1 MFDTDPDIILVLSI
15 LGISLVLFVTE
26 RIRMDVV
33 SLLVLCALALSGL
46 VSPADA
52 FSGFSNPAVI
62 TVWAMFILSDG
73 LSRAGI
79 ADVIGRSVLRVAG
92 QGEARMIAVIM
103 LVSGGLSGFMN
114 NIGVA
119 ALMLPVVIDIARR
132 SDIPAPRLLMPLAYG
147 TLLGGLT
154 TMVGTPPNL
163 LVSGALRD
171 AGLQPFGLFDF
182 TPLGLVILAV
192 GTAFVAFF
200 GRHLLPSTPV
210 KKDGIGD
217 RRYLRDQYGLLDRMF
232 MVRVPLD
239 AVSSSKTIHEVGLTR
254 AAGLII
260 IALIRDGQTMTLPS
274 PATRLRSGDLMLVQG
289 RSDRFEALRKWSEL
303 TIERE
308 SPVLKERLSE
318 QLELREVQVAEDASL
333 VGEPVRHREFRDRY
347 SVNVLAIRRGAEV
360 WRTEL
365 SAVALH
371 PGDHLLVQCSEADAE
386 ALDRSREFAAAARV
400 TNEDLEELYD
410 LQSRVFVIHVPKES
424 ELEGLSMSETRLAD
438 AFDFRLLAIFRD
450 GKLEVM
456 PGSDTRVQGADLL
469 IVQGRQEDV
478 DMLRG
483 LQELRVQYDPSSHLD
498 VFDSDALQMV
508 ETTLH
513 PHSQLAGRSVAEL
526 DFRGRYQ
533 LELIAI
539 WRNGRPYRSD
549 LGLMDVELG
558 DALLLVGPRE
568 RLAALERDPDFIVLT
583 PVATTL
589 VDASKAPVAALI
601 MVAVVILVLLEW
613 LPISIA
619 AVSGATA
626 MVLTRCLS
634 MEDAYRAIE
643 WRSIFLIAGML
654 PLGVAMSDTGAAAFV
669 ANAVM
674 NSLGDYGP
682 WVVLLGLYGVTA
694 AATMIVPTAA
704 LVVLMAPIVL
714 TASSE
719 MGLSPYASMMAVAI
733 AASASFTSPISH
745 PANVLVMGP
754 GGYRFVD
761 YLKLGVPLTLVVF
774 GVIYFL
780 LPLFW
785 PLDGEM
791 PVR

>member
-1 MFDTDPDIILVLSI
+1 VSDIDPDILLVLSI

-33 SLLVLCALALSGL
+33 AMLVLCTLALSGL
-46 VSPADA
+46 VSPSDA

-79 ADVIGRSVLRVAG
+79 ADIIGRSVLRVAG
-92 QGEARMIAVIM
+92 QGEVRMIVVIM

-163 LVSGALRD
+163 LASATLRE
-171 AGLQPFGLFDF
+171 AGLAPFELFDF
-182 TPLGLVILAV
+182 TPLGLIILAV
-192 GTAFVAFF
+192 GTAFVALV
-200 GRHLLPSTPV
+200 GRHLLPSAPV
-210 KKDGIGD
+210 KKDDVGN
-217 RRYLRDQYGLLDRMF
+217 RRNLRDQYGLLDRMF
-232 MVRVPLD
+232 MVRVPPD
-239 AVSSSKTIHEVGLTR
+239 AVASGQTIHDVGLTR

-260 IALIRDGQTMTLPS
+260 IAIIRNGQTMTLPN
-274 PATRLRSGDLMLVQG
+274 PATRLQSGDLMLVQG

-308 SPVLKERLSE
+308 SSVLKERLSD
-318 QLELREVQVAEDASL
+318 QLELRELQVAQESRL
-333 VGEPVRHREFRDRY
+333 VGEPVRHGEFRDRY
-347 SVNVLAIRRGAEV
+347 SVNVLAVRRGAEV

-365 SAVALH
+365 GAVTLQ
-371 PGDHLLVQCSEADAE
+371 PGDHLLVQCHQADAE
-386 ALDRSREFAAAARV
+386 ALDRSAEFTVAARV
-400 TNEDLEELYD
+400 TSRDLDELYD
-410 LQSRVFVIHVPKES
+410 LQNRVFVIHVPKES
-424 ELEGLSMSETRLAD
+424 ELEGFSMSETRLAD
-438 AFDFRLLAIFRD
+438 AFDFRVLAIFRD
-450 GKLEVM
+450 GQLQVM
-456 PGSDTRVQGADLL
+456 PASETTVRGADLL

-508 ETTLH
+508 ETTVH
-513 PHSQLAGRSVAEL
+513 PHSPLAGQSVAEL

-539 WRNGRPYRSD
+539 WRNGRPYRTE
-549 LGLMDVELG
+549 LGAMRVELG

-583 PVATTL
+583 PVAASM
-589 VDASKAPVAALI
+589 VDAKKAPVAALI
-601 MVAVVILVLLEW
+601 MLAVVCLVLLDW
-613 LPISIA
+613 LPISVA

-674 NSLGDYGP
+674 SSLGGYGP
-682 WVVLLGLYGVTA
+682 WGVLLGLYGVTA

-704 LVVLMAPIVL
+704 LVVLMGPIVL
-714 TASSE
+714 TASAE
-719 MGLSPYASMMAVAI
+719 MGLSPYAAMMAVAI

-754 GGYRFVD
+754 GGYRFTD

-774 GVIYFL
+774 GVVYLL

-785 PLDGEM
+785 PLHG
-791 PVR
+791 